1 MPPIRSFL
9 RTAVAVCL
17 VAFAL
22 GAGAATAGAK
32 VSVDASLIV
41 GPNRNVSKMLGNQAE
56 TTIAINPTNPN
67 NIVVAS
73 NVQFGQ
79 ALFKAYTLDGGATW
93 TKDVIGDGD
102 ELGFAC
108 CDPSL
113 SFDQYG
119 NVFLVYLD
127 GVKVKNVQL
136 AMSTDGGATFHYITA
151 VERVD
156 KGGPNPLDKKWGAFV
171 DQPTVVTG
179 PGSVW
184 VTWKEFDKNQRV
196 MGRGAPVSG
205 LGQVGAFGPKERVPG
220 SRDGSFGDIV
230 VGPSGQVMVTYQDN
244 IPSEG
249 PSTIFVNLD
258 PDGLGPAGFGPA
270 IPVTTTNVG
279 GFDFIPPQSNRSV
292 DAESGLAWDRSGGP
306 HHGRVYLLYTSEE
319 PQESNDTDIQVR
331 HSDDQGA
338 TWSGPVRVN
347 DDAGTNSQFNPKIS
361 LDQTSGNI
369 AVSWHDSRNDLGAGG
384 PGDTNGIPDDDAQF
398 FASASLDGGASF
410 LPNVQVSQGTS
421 NAADSNNGVEY
432 GDYTGLSFYGGA
444 FYPSW
449 ADNSNS
455 TGDNPDGQLTKFD
468 VYTARVTIG

>member
-9 RTAVAVCL
+9 RTASAVCL
-17 VAFAL
+17 AAFAL
-22 GAGAATAGAK
+22 GAGASISASAGPN
-32 VSVDASLIV
+32 ASLIV
-41 GPNRNVSKMLGNQAE
+41 GPNHNVSMMLGNQAE

-67 NIVVAS
+67 NIVVVS
-73 NVQFGQ
+73 NIQFGQ
-79 ALFKAYTLDGGATW
+79 ALFKAYTTDGGVTW
-93 TKDVIGDGD
+93 TKDVIADGD

-119 NVFLVYLD
+119 NLFLVYLD
-127 GVKVKNVQL
+127 GVKVRNVQL
-136 AMSTDGGATFHYITA
+136 AMSTDGGATFHYVTA

-184 VTWKEFDKNQRV
+184 VTWKEFDKNQRI

-205 LGQVGAFGPKERVPG
+205 LGQVGPFGPKERVPG

-230 VGPSGQVMVTYQDN
+230 VGPNGQVMVTYQDN

-258 PDGLGPAGFGPA
+258 PDGLGAEGFGPA
-270 IPVTTTNVG
+270 IPVTITNVG
-279 GFDFIPPQSNRSV
+279 GFDFIPAQSNRSV
-292 DAESGLAWDRSGGP
+292 DSEAGLAWDRSGGP
-306 HHGRVYLLYTSEE
+306 HYGRVYLMYTSEE
-319 PQESNDTDIQVR
+319 PQESDDLDIQVR

-338 TWSGPVRVN
+338 TWSAPVRVN
-347 DDAGTNSQFNPKIS
+347 DDAGTNSQFLPRIS
-361 LDQTSGNI
+361 LDQTTGNV

-384 PGDTNGIPDDDAQF
+384 PGDTNGVPDDDAQF
-398 FASASLDGGASF
+398 FASASLDGGLTF
-410 LPNVQVSQGTS
+410 LPNEQVSQGTS